1 MDNLNE
7 KITETADTAEA
18 ELSEAAAVPKKF
30 KDVKTLVKAY
40 EDLEAEFTRR
50 STRLKE
56 LEKENKAQS
65 PSDGAEGAPSQISED
80 DLLNA
85 ALSSERVRE
94 AVIKQYLGSVSRQGA
109 VPLLSGGG
117 GVAAPRLA
125 PKTVKDAGKLAQ
137 EFLNK

>member
-1 MDNLNE
+1 MDNLNKE
-7 KITETADTAEA
+7 ALETAGAAEA
-18 ELSEAAAVPKKF
+18 EKNEAAAVPKKF

-56 LEKENKAQS
+56 LEKENKAQPS
-65 PSDGAEGAPSQISED
+65 PDGAESAPSQLSED
-80 DLLNA
+80 ELLSA

-94 AVIKQYLGSVSRQGA
+94 AVIKEYLGSVSRQGA
-109 VPLLSGGG
+109 VPLISGGG

-125 PKTVKDAGKLAQ
+125 PKTLKEAGRLAQ

>member
-1 MDNLNE
+1 MDNLNNE
-7 KITETADTAEA
+7 ITETADTAEA
-18 ELSEAAAVPKKF
+18 ETNEAAAVPKKF

-56 LEKENKAQS
+56 LEKVKKAQPS
-65 PSDGAEGAPSQISED
+65 PDGADSAPSLLSED
-80 DLLNA
+80 ELLSA

-94 AVIKQYLGSVSRQGA
+94 AVIKEYLGSVSRQGA
-109 VPLLSGGG
+109 VPLISGGG
-117 GVAAPRLA
+117 GVAAPRMA
-125 PKTVKDAGKLAQ
+125 PKTLKEAGRLAQ